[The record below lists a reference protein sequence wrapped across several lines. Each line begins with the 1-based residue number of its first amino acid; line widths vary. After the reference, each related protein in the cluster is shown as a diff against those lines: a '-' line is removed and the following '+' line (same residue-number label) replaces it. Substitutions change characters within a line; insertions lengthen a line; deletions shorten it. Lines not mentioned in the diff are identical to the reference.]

1 MAYSMMSSAVGGGD
15 EDLDTA
21 GALSRYAEAFDE
33 GYKETYEVDE
43 AVADLLLAKGVCTA
57 DELRRRR
64 EERVVRAAEEAASK
78 ALTAAV
84 VALREARKAID
95 G

>member
-1 MAYSMMSSAVGGGD
+1 MSEQD
-15 EDLDTA
+15 IP
-21 GALSRYAEAFDE
+21 
-33 GYKETYEVDE
+33 
-43 AVADLLLAKGVCTA
+43 TA